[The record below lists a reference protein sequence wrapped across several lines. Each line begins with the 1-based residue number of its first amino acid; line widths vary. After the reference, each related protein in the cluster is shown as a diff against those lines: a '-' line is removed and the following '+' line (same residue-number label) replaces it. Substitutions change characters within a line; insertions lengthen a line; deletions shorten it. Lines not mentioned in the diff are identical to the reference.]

1 MKCSGRKERSYLANV
16 HCEVE
21 ERNVE
26 KRERCYFTWL
36 DLVMETRPEQ
46 NTTLSENKTLSK
58 ESFTQRR
65 VDHLLVQR
73 SLDQRIRMGRLGQRM
88 EEYHLP
94 YRNVLPVPMFVPRNV
109 SSLRDSQRTP
119 TPEELERGRSSGV
132 CADKKDVS
140 EITKDIP
147 KVVQPSRVDF
157 RASFLISPPR
167 ESIETLQRR

>member
-1 MKCSGRKERSYLANV
+1 MNCLSRKEHSYLVNA

-21 ERNVE
+21 ESNVE
-26 KRERCYFTWL
+26 KREGCYFAWL

-46 NTTLSENKTLSK
+46 NTTLSENMTRPK
-58 ESFTQRR
+58 ESYTQRQ
-65 VDHLLVQR
+65 VDHFLVQR

-94 YRNVLPVPMFVPRNV
+94 YRNVLPVPMFVPWNV
-109 SSLRDSQRTP
+109 ASLRDSQRTP
-119 TPEELERGRSSGV
+119 TPELERGRSNGL

-157 RASFLISPPR
+157 RASLLISPPG
-167 ESIETLQRR
+167 ESIRTLQRR